1 MAQLVQGAALDHPHL
16 LSCNA
21 EAIRDLLKCLWLL
34 LLANVECVARETS
47 RAVHDRPRSAMF
59 GGHVVGRQG
68 VPKPDYPLFQI
79 GQGL

>member
-1 MAQLVQGAALDHPHL
+1 MAQIVQRAALDYPHL

-47 RAVHDRPRSAMF
+47 RAVHDRLRGARFDP
-59 GGHVVGRQG
+59 HVVGRKA

-79 GQGL
+79 RQGL